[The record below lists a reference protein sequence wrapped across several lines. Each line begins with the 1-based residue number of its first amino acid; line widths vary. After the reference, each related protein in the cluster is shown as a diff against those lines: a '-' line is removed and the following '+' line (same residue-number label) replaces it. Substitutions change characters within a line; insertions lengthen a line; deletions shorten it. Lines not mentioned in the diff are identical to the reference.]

1 MKVNGYHA
9 GTGFQNRYG
18 KAFPST
24 LNSPRPDI
32 TPSEVEAAMNLIIDK
47 DLFAVEGGVAEID
60 SAQIIT
66 TQTETIVVGE

>member
-1 MKVNGYHA
+1 MDTMLELVFK
-9 GTGFQNRYG
+9 TGMGRRFRL
-18 KAFPST
+18 T

-32 TPSEVEAAMNLIIDK
+32 TPSEAEAAMNLIIDK
-47 DLFAVEGGVAEID
+47 DLFAVEGGVAQID